1 MKLPIIR
8 QNYLVDCLKRQK
20 KLPFVLYKIEALG
33 ETSGSGVV
41 TAKVKGRGDVH
52 EASGLQDT
60 GHILL
65 SSIEETTGGT
75 NATKQSFDA
84 RGATDIHDTSLGS
97 SHSVQEECNILRETL
112 VKIITSLG
120 RRKLQLSKI
129 NIQRVLFKAALVRLL
144 TEKNINVRAMKSK
157 LEDVWKPVAGINIK
171 EIGQEV
177 FLFQFF
183 RKEDMNW
190 VMSGGPWSFDNV
202 MLALKPVAP
211 GEDSTKVQTWFLNI
225 WIQLY
230 NLPMGY
236 MLKSVGRQLENFFG
250 EFLEYDSKNNAFI
263 WRDCVRVRIRL
274 DVCKPIKRKKK
285 IRKRDGSEFVD
296 EETRLQLEERK
307 RRRGDIVMNQGSD
320 GRGQLNGS
328 VISGRDLAAPGNNV
342 LAELARQ
349 ASHQP

>member
-1 MKLPIIR
+1 MNIDQQMATLSIEDEE
-8 QNYLVDCLKRQK
+8 NAS
-20 KLPFVLYKIEALG
+20 FVLDEA
-33 ETSGSGVV
+33 
-41 TAKVKGRGDVH
+41 
-52 EASGLQDT
+52 
-60 GHILL
+60 
-65 SSIEETTGGT
+65 IEE
-75 NATKQSFDA
+75 NVNRFD
-84 RGATDIHDTSLGS
+84 L
-97 SHSVQEECNILRETL
+97 CL
-112 VKIITSLG
+112 VG
-120 RRKLQLSKI
+120 
-129 NIQRVLFKAALVRLL
+129 RLL

-157 LEDVWKPVAGINIK
+157 LADVWKPVAGINIK

-202 MLALKPVAP
+202 MLALKPVAA
-211 GEDSTKVQTWFLNI
+211 GEDPTKVQTWFLNI

-285 IRKRDGSEFVD
+285 ITKRDGSEFVVTCKYERLGEFCFICGMVTHTD
-296 EETRLQLEERK
+296 RFCHVIDANGEGCGEKEWGSWLRAPQRRVASQIHSRWLTEEDDDTWDHRSEGGSNKQHQS
-307 RRRGDIVMNQGSD
+307 RGDNSKKERRLMMGEIIGI
-320 GRGQLNGS
+320 QLNRG
-328 VISGRDLAAPGNNV
+328 
-342 LAELARQ
+342 
-349 ASHQP
+349 